1 MWLFCCGLLFPC
13 CCWIRDWIL
22 EGLVFEGM
30 LVSMR
35 FELLL
40 VREMFD
46 WSVVW
51 LSCEL
56 LVLFW
61 LLFDPSVSNA
71 EQFIPFFK

>member
-1 MWLFCCGLLFPC
+1 M
-13 CCWIRDWIL
+13 
-22 EGLVFEGM
+22 FEGM

-35 FELLL
+35 FELL

-46 WSVVW
+46 WSAVW

-61 LLFDPSVSNA
+61 LLFDAWLGWVFDPSVSNA
-71 EQFIPFFK
+71 EQFIPFLK